1 MPNTLA
7 HNHFVHKG
15 LQSVLFVPTVGGIY
29 EHEGPMQMFSGEHL
43 IVDDSQ
49 INQSCGV
56 EIIVFV
62 DEKEEVVVGN
72 ESFWVG
78 TR

>member
-1 MPNTLA
+1 MCSVC
-7 HNHFVHKG
+7 VHMG
-15 LQSVLFVPTVGGIY
+15 LQWALFMPTVGGIY
-29 EHEGPMQMFSGEHL
+29 EDEGGAMQMFSGEHL

-72 ESFWVG
+72 ESFWV
-78 TR
+78 

>member
-1 MPNTLA
+1 M
-7 HNHFVHKG
+7 G
-15 LQSVLFVPTVGGIY
+15 TVGGIY
-29 EHEGPMQMFSGEHL
+29 EDEGGAMQMFSGEHL

-72 ESFWVG
+72 ESFWV
-78 TR
+78 

>member
-1 MPNTLA
+1 MPLRGTIESVYKGTLVYA
-7 HNHFVHKG
+7 REHN
-15 LQSVLFVPTVGGIY
+15 PTVGGIY
-29 EHEGPMQMFSGEHL
+29 EDEGGAMQMFSGEHL

-72 ESFWVG
+72 ESFWV
-78 TR
+78 

>member
-1 MPNTLA
+1 
-7 HNHFVHKG
+7 
-15 LQSVLFVPTVGGIY
+15 
-29 EHEGPMQMFSGEHL
+29 MQMFSGEHL
-43 IVDDSQ
+43 IVDDTQ

>member
-1 MPNTLA
+1 MLLHGTFDTVYKAPL
-7 HNHFVHKG
+7 
-15 LQSVLFVPTVGGIY
+15 VLGYVYNRTVGGIY
-29 EHEGPMQMFSGEHL
+29 EDEGGAMQMFSGEHL

-72 ESFWVG
+72 ESFWV
-78 TR
+78 